1 MRFLC
6 LVCADSEIE
15 ATLSKEDWKAIDRDS
30 MAYDKQLEA
39 QGNYILAEALQHTG
53 TAVTVRVRKGEAS
66 VTDGPYVETK
76 EHVAGFILVEAK
88 DMAEAIEIAK
98 GIPLAR
104 IGAVEVRPIMVWQ

>member
-1 MRFLC
+1 MKFLC

-15 ATLSKEDWKAIDRDS
+15 ATLSKEDWKVIDRDS

-39 QGNYILAEALQHTG
+39 QGNYVLAEALQDLS
-53 TAVTVRVRKGEAS
+53 TAVTVRVRQGETS

-76 EHVAGFILVEAK
+76 EHVAGFILIEAR
-88 DMAEAIEIAK
+88 DMDQAIEIAK

-104 IGAVEVRPIMVWQ
+104 IGAVEVRPI

>member
-15 ATLSKEDWKAIDRDS
+15 AGLSKEDWKAIDRDS

-76 EHVAGFILVEAK
+76 EHVAGFILIEAK